1 MVCRYMQVRS
11 KCAAHF
17 LPAHH
22 LPSHTAYGRCCR
34 HPPMRP
40 RWTCCAPVGCSPLR
54 LASLTP
60 TLTLTLILF
69 LGNPNPKPDPNP
81 NPSFDPNPRPRPH
94 PHQVLAASPLAL
106 RAASPAQL
114 VDLAAAL
121 GGHTPHHPLLAAA
134 IGQSHPAL
142 AACVAILH
150 PLPGAAAGWLAAV
163 RDAPASAV
171 WISLHAVWR
180 RIVHRNSRDPRVT
193 TTRPAT

>member
-1 MVCRYMQVRS
+1 MRV
-11 KCAAHF
+11 
-17 LPAHH
+17 
-22 LPSHTAYGRCCR
+22 GRE
-34 HPPMRP
+34 
-40 RWTCCAPVGCSPLR
+40 AVELALAVGLEQLRR
-54 LASLTP
+54 LAL
-60 TLTLTLILF
+60 
-69 LGNPNPKPDPNP
+69 
-81 NPSFDPNPRPRPH
+81 
-94 PHQVLAASPLAL
+94 VEE
-106 RAASPAQL
+106 L